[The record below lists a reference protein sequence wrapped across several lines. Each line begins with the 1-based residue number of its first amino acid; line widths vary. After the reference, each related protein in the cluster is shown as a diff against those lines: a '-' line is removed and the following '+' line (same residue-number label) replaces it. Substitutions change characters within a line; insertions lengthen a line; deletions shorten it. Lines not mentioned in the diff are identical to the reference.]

1 MTGFLSRRLLRTGLR
16 RGLAG
21 SNPWLAIGLLA
32 GVVRFVR
39 HGESR
44 RSRVV
49 FREALQPGD
58 TLRIAALSPASAAP
72 EEPDLPSE

>member
-1 MTGFLSRRLLRTGLR
+1 MTGFISRRLLRTGLR

-49 FREALQPGD
+49 FRQALQPGD
-58 TLRIAALSPASAAP
+58 TFRIEALSTPSSAP
-72 EEPDLPSE
+72 EESDLPSE